1 MESTAVA
8 AQNSAEWESLPY
20 VLTELIA
27 EHLALKVLCHYVVA
41 DAKSRKTI
49 LRKRL
54 VNRAFATALRHAWKL
69 FPPRTILSTWSLN
82 PRELVPAHALPTFVE
97 GLLRLVALFASRGE
111 RFSTDTYSSLYTEI
125 ITSCCQKCP
134 NNQAASLYSELG
146 AQTSALIQSGALRD
160 LTAERRLLFAR
171 TVGCLFRYLD
181 RFYVPRLNLTEV
193 EPYVLSKFGA
203 VGNNAPDNKVASQ
216 NAA

>member
-8 AQNSAEWESLPY
+8 AQNRAEWESLPY

-27 EHLALKVLCHYVVA
+27 DHLALKVLCHYVVA
-41 DAKSRKTI
+41 DAKSREAI
-49 LRKRL
+49 LDKRL
-54 VNRAFATALRHAWKL
+54 VNRAFAAALRHAWKL
-69 FPPRTILSTWSLN
+69 FPPRTIFSTWSLN
-82 PRELVPAHALPTFVE
+82 LRELVPAHALPTFVE
-97 GLLRLVALFASRGE
+97 GLLRLVARFASRGE

-146 AQTSALIQSGALRD
+146 AQTSALVRSGALRD
-160 LTAERRLLFAR
+160 LTGEKRVLFAR
-171 TVGCLFRYLD
+171 VVGCLFRYLD

-193 EPYVLSKFGA
+193 EPYVLSKFAA
-203 VGNNAPDNKVASQ
+203 VGNKAPDNRVAAQ
-216 NAA
+216 NTA